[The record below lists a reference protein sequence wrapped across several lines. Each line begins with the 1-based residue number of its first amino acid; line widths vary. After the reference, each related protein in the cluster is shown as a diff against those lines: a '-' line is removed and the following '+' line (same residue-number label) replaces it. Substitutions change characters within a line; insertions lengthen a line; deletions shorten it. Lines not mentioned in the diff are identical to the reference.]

1 MAYQN
6 KKDSVWGKGKK
17 IKGKNPDL
25 YRKDKLGNTMY
36 YPSYGKASKM
46 GWEIDHSKPQSKG
59 GTDHLNN
66 LQPLNTRANR
76 KKSNK
81 KL

>member
-1 MAYQN
+1 MSYQK
-6 KKDSVWGKGKK
+6 KKDQVWQKGKRVR
-17 IKGKNPDL
+17 GKSLNL
-25 YRKDKLGNTMY
+25 YRRDKNGNVIY
-36 YPSYGKASKM
+36 YHSYGKTTEM

-66 LQPLNTRANR
+66 IQPLRTSDNR

-81 KL
+81 Y

>member
-1 MAYQN
+1 MPYQ
-6 KKDSVWGKGKK
+6 KKKKSVWNKGKK
-17 IKGKNPDL
+17 IRGKSPNR
-25 YRKDKLGNTMY
+25 YRKDVLGNIMY
-36 YPSYGKASKM
+36 YSSYGKKSEM

-59 GTDHLNN
+59 GTNHLNN

-76 KKSNK
+76 KKGNK